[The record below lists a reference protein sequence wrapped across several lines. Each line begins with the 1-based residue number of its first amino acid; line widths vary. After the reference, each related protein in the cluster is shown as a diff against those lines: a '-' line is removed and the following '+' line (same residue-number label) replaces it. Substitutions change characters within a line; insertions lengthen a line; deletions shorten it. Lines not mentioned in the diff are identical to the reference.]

1 METNMD
7 AKKNKETNE
16 KINNLISGGGSTLEE
31 NRIIYINGVFDEG
44 MAKEVFVNLM
54 SLELKNPTKDIL
66 LIIDSYGGYVHSFLA
81 IHDAIK
87 LLRCDVAALCIGK
100 CMSCGQMLL
109 ISATKGKRFSTK
121 NSRILMHEVASFT
134 GGKLTD
140 MEIDLNESKALK
152 KILEEL
158 ILEYTSIKSSELKR
172 LMERDSY
179 MSPEEAK
186 ELGIIDDIVISNK
199 DLYKRLNL

>member
-1 METNMD
+1 MD